1 MTTNTEDIFFYAF
14 FLLLFFTV
22 ISWLAFSQLTM
33 RPIEKRMKTDGIP
46 NSFSWDGVGI
56 RVMSYAFAIVF
67 PEKYALRLNRLIDA
81 AVVRRYAH
89 KPDWWRGLVF
99 LMTSYTWLIL
109 TFIGVALGYS
119 E

>member
-1 MTTNTEDIFFYAF
+1 MK
-14 FLLLFFTV
+14 
-22 ISWLAFSQLTM
+22 
-33 RPIEKRMKTDGIP
+33 PIEERMKADGIP

-67 PEKYALRLNRLIDA
+67 PEKLALRLNRLIDA
-81 AVVRRYAH
+81 EVVRRYADQS
-89 KPDWWRGLVF
+89 DWWRGLIF

-109 TFIGVALGYS
+109 AFIGVALGYS